1 MPLPETDTAAAVLTV
16 DLDAVVANWR
26 RLQAMAPA
34 AACAAVVK
42 ADAYGLGAS
51 HVAPA
56 LADAGCRN
64 FFVALPDEALTLRPL
79 LPADAVIYALGG
91 VCGAEKAF
99 SAYNI
104 RPVLNHLGEI
114 ARWAEIAAQA
124 GRRLPA
130 AVHIDT
136 GMNRL
141 GLGPDELAIL
151 ADAPQRLTGIAVAH
165 WISHL
170 ACSEEADNPM
180 NPRQRADFVAATARL
195 PQAARSLANSSGI
208 FRGPDYH
215 FDLLRPGAALYG
227 VNPTPGRDNPM
238 AAAVRLDARVLQVR
252 NVDSPMTVG
261 YGAAHHAGGPGRIAT
276 IAAGYAD
283 GYLRSAGGR
292 GVVRINGVA
301 APVVGRVSM
310 DLITVD
316 VSGLPAGAVRSGD
329 LAQIIG
335 PDNNVDAVAEQAQT
349 IGYEILTSLGARYRR
364 VYRSPAGGSGNR
376 Q

>member
-1 MPLPETDTAAAVLTV
+1 MHPHDAGVAAVLTV

-26 RLQAMAPA
+26 RLQALAPA
-34 AACAAVVK
+34 ATCAAVVK

-56 LADAGCRN
+56 LADAGCRT
-64 FFVALPDEALTLRPL
+64 FFVALPDEALALRPL
-79 LPADAVIYALGG
+79 LPADAAIYALGG
-91 VCGAEKAF
+91 LCGAEKAF
-99 SAYNI
+99 VAHNI

-114 ARWAEIAAQA
+114 ARWAEIAAA
-124 GRRLPA
+124 TGRRLTA

-141 GLGPDELAIL
+141 GLGPDEAAIL

-170 ACSEEADNPM
+170 ACSEDADNPM

-238 AAAVRLDARVLQVR
+238 APVVRLDARVLQVR
-252 NVDSPMTVG
+252 DVDSPMTVG
-261 YGAAHHAGGPGRIAT
+261 YGAAHRVGGPGRIAT

-283 GYLRSAGGR
+283 GYLRSVGGR

-316 VSGLPAGAVRSGD
+316 VSGLPAGAVQPGD
-329 LAQIIG
+329 RAQIIG
-335 PDNNVDAVAEQAQT
+335 PDNSVDAVAEQAQT